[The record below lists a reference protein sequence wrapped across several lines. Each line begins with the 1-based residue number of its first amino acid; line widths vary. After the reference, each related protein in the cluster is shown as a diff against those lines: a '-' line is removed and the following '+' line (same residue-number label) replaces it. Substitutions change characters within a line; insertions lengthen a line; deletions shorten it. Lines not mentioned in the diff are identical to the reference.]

1 MNNQSYQGHWR
12 LAEDFPPTDGEY
24 ICCFLTKD
32 GEYGWPEPMLF
43 EKGEWLPV
51 MGTDGA
57 APAYWTQMPM
67 PK

>member
-12 LAEDFPPTDGEY
+12 IAEDFPPTDGEY

-43 EKGEWLPV
+43 ENGEWLPI